1 MLLKELPTEILSVIF
16 SYIPYGGCLVQIMQ
30 VCRLFRDMIDPILY
44 HSMRLPV
51 ALTPTS
57 RDSHGDSDNLGHL
70 PGLIGA
76 LSARPQ
82 HCRLV
87 KVLDLQLNHP
97 KDLDPS
103 YKIKISNL
111 FPSLQGLSLSPPS
124 LYLDLTGMLD
134 LEYLRLD
141 FDDMAGGPQPI
152 QLILNPFR
160 VPTLRVL
167 QIESLELDT
176 QWLDLSPLQRHQR
189 SPITDLHIHVF
200 THVDQPVGI
209 LTTLLNSVKSLKRFT
224 IDAELDAV
232 IAHMVHDWLS
242 LDEILRALRSHAD
255 TLEDIRIAASDG
267 GFIRRIT
274 PTHSIMLFSSLRKLA
289 LPISCLE
296 YCEGSHCDIV
306 LPPKLEEL
314 QLQQQ
319 ECYDNIPVLY
329 SCYEGLKAL
338 AERKRDSFPNLKL
351 LVWWTQMSDAW
362 FQLCRRPAET
372 FRWYLA
378 EYTPAF
384 ASSFTMVS
392 LSSTLVY
399 IEALLFG
406 VDGNE
411 GVPERTTSAPEA
423 IRVTVLGATG
433 AGSARRPLIAS
444 LIEGHVFSDRL

>member
-1 MLLKELPTEILSVIF
+1 MLLAELPTEILSVIF
-16 SYIPYGGCLVQIMQ
+16 SYIPNGGCLVHIMQ
-30 VCRLFRDMIDPILY
+30 VCRLFRGMIEPILY
-44 HSMRLPV
+44 RSMHLPL

-57 RDSHGDSDNLGHL
+57 RDSHGGSDNLGHL
-70 PGLIGA
+70 AGLIGA

-87 KVLDLQLNHP
+87 KVLDLQLDRP
-97 KDLDPS
+97 KGLDPS

-124 LYLDLTGMLD
+124 LHLDLTGMLD

-141 FDDMAGGPQPI
+141 FDDIAGDPQPI
-152 QLILNPFR
+152 QLILYPFR

-189 SPITDLHIHVF
+189 SPIIDLHIHVF

-232 IAHMVHDWLS
+232 ISHMVHDWLS
-242 LDEILRALRSHAD
+242 LDEILRTLRSHAD

-267 GFIRRIT
+267 GFIRRTT
-274 PTHSIMLFSSLRKLA
+274 PTHK
-289 LPISCLE
+289 

-319 ECYDNIPVLY
+319 ECYDNILVLY
-329 SCYEGLKAL
+329 SCYEGLKTL
-338 AERKRDSFPNLKL
+338 AERKRDGFPNLKL
-351 LVWWTQMSDAW
+351 LVCSRLLVKHSGLTQWNDVMA
-362 FQLCRRPAET
+362 
-372 FRWYLA
+372 
-378 EYTPAF
+378 
-384 ASSFTMVS
+384 
-392 LSSTLVY
+392 
-399 IEALLFG
+399 
-406 VDGNE
+406 
-411 GVPERTTSAPEA
+411 
-423 IRVTVLGATG
+423 
-433 AGSARRPLIAS
+433 
-444 LIEGHVFSDRL
+444 